1 MRNISQ
7 MWTSNKIWDL
17 IAGKSSKGVLGHCLL
32 IVFVCLAIYS
42 NTFYANFTFD
52 DVDNIN
58 LNNAISNF
66 SSSNGYDFFLHSRR
80 GVGYLSFLMNYRL
93 GGLDVFG
100 YHVFNVAI
108 HLINAL
114 LVYGIVLATAN
125 LYRNHDHGNNGRRQ
139 WFHPPLIALFP
150 ALLFAAHPVQT
161 QAITYVVQRFTSL
174 CTLFYLA
181 GILCYALARQT
192 AGKQP
197 APHIKQWGWLAA
209 SLLCFVLASRT
220 KEIAFTFPF
229 VVLIYEFM
237 FFRTDLKDRLK
248 YLALPVIAPLLLAA
262 MAAFNILRV
271 SGIHGLDL
279 YTKVQTS
286 ISRLDY
292 LLTQFRVIITYI
304 RLIFFPANQSI
315 DYDFPISTSFAWP
328 VALSALTLGF
338 ILMTAIWLWIRSNR
352 VPPSPDRLYL
362 RLMAFGIIWFFV
374 TLSIESSIIPIIDVI
389 FEHRLYL
396 PSTGALIAITSA
408 VMYVVGRM
416 KPHTAALRM
425 TTILFLTI
433 TLMLAIA
440 TYKRNTVWAN
450 DLTLWQDAYQKAP
463 HKSRVA
469 NNYAAALILRGKGEA
484 ALPLLIASIE
494 REPGYF
500 AAWNNL
506 PRVFDQI
513 PMLRGH
519 YRNGFEMLKKDGD
532 VNPVYVS
539 KWFSNALNNL
549 GVAYLLQNDIPKA
562 FENYRK
568 SLEINPS
575 FSLARENALNLI
587 SALPDRAQAAG
598 FAGQLPKAP
607 DK

>member
-1 MRNISQ
+1 MTTCN
-7 MWTSNKIWDL
+7 NKMDADRFADL
-17 IAGKSSKGVLGHCLL
+17 IAGKSSKGVLVHCLL

-66 SSSNGYDFFLHSRR
+66 SSSNDYDFFLHSRR
-80 GVGYLSFLMNYRL
+80 GVGYLSFLINYRF
-93 GGLDVFG
+93 GGLEVFG

-114 LVYGIVLATAN
+114 LVYGIVLVTAN
-125 LYRNHDHGNNGRRQ
+125 LYRNHDHGNNDRWQ

-161 QAITYVVQRFTSL
+161 QAITYIVQRFTSL

-181 GILCYALARQT
+181 GILCYALARRT
-192 AGKQP
+192 TDKQQL
-197 APHIKQWGWLAA
+197 PHIKQWGWLAA
-209 SLLCFVLASRT
+209 SLICFVLASRT

-248 YLALPVIAPLLLAA
+248 YLLFPVITPLLLAA
-262 MAAFNILRV
+262 MVVFNILRV
-271 SGIHGLDL
+271 SGVHGLDL
-279 YTKVQTS
+279 FTKVQTS

-304 RLIFFPANQSI
+304 RLIFFPVNQSI
-315 DYDFPISTSFAWP
+315 DYDFPISTSFTWP
-328 VALSALTLGF
+328 VALSAMTLGL
-338 ILMTAIWLWIRSNR
+338 ILLTAICLWFRSNR
-352 VPPSPDRLYL
+352 ISPSPDTLYL

-396 PSTGALIAITSA
+396 PSAGALIAISSA
-408 VMYVVGRM
+408 IMYGVERM
-416 KPHTAALRM
+416 RPHTTALRI
-425 TTILFLTI
+425 TTILFLSI
-433 TLMLAIA
+433 TLILAIA
-440 TYKRNTVWAN
+440 TFKRNTVWAN

-463 HKSRVA
+463 RKSRVA
-469 NNYAAALILRGKGEA
+469 NNYAAALILRGKGET

-513 PMLRGH
+513 PMLKGH

-575 FSLARENALNLI
+575 FTLARENALNLI
-587 SALPDRAQAAG
+587 SALPDRAQADHYAE
-598 FAGQLPKAP
+598 QLSKLPNK
-607 DK
+607 

>member
-1 MRNISQ
+1 MALN
-7 MWTSNKIWDL
+7 NKMDTNRFADL
-17 IAGKSSKGVLGHCLL
+17 IAGKSPRGVLVHCLL
-32 IVFVCLAIYS
+32 IVFVCLAVYS

-66 SSSNGYDFFLHSRR
+66 SSSSGYDFFLHSRR
-80 GVGYLSFLMNYRL
+80 GVGYLSFLINYRL

-108 HLINAL
+108 HIINAL
-114 LVYGIVLATAN
+114 LVYGIVLVTAN
-125 LYRNHDHGNNGRRQ
+125 LYRNHDHSNNDRWQ

-181 GILCYALARQT
+181 GILCYALARRT
-192 AGKQP
+192 ADKQP
-197 APHIKQWGWLAA
+197 APHIKQWGWLAT
-209 SLLCFVLASRT
+209 SLICSVLASRT

-229 VVLIYEFM
+229 IVLIYEFM
-237 FFRTDLKDRLK
+237 FFSTDLKDRLK
-248 YLALPVIAPLLLAA
+248 YLLLPVITPLLLAA
-262 MAAFNILRV
+262 LVIFNILRV
-271 SGIHGLDL
+271 SGVHGLDL
-279 YTKVQTS
+279 YTKVQTN

-292 LLTQFRVIITYI
+292 LFTQFRVIITYI
-304 RLIFFPANQSI
+304 RLIFFPVNQSI
-315 DYDFPISTSFAWP
+315 DYDYTISTSFAWS
-328 VALSALTLGF
+328 VALSALTLVF
-338 ILMTAIWLWIRSNR
+338 ILLAAIWLWIRSNR
-352 VPPSPDRLYL
+352 VPPSPDTLYL
-362 RLMAFGIIWFFV
+362 RLTAFGIIWFFV

-408 VMYVVGRM
+408 IMYGVGKM
-416 KPHTAALRM
+416 NPHTAALRI

-433 TLMLAIA
+433 TLILAIA

-469 NNYAAALILRGKGEA
+469 NNYAAALILRGKGET
-484 ALPLLIASIE
+484 ALPLLIVSIE

-513 PMLRGH
+513 PMLKGH

-532 VNPVYVS
+532 VNPIYVS

-562 FENYRK
+562 FHNYRK

-575 FSLARENALNLI
+575 FSLARENVLNLI
-587 SALPDRAQAAG
+587 SVLPDKTQAARYSE
-598 FAGQLPKAP
+598 QLPKMP
-607 DK
+607 NQ